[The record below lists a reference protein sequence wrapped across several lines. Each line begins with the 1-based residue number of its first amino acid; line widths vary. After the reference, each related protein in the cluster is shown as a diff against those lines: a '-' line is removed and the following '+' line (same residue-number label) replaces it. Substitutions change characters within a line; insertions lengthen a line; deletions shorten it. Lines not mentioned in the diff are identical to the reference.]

1 MSLTVIMSTYN
12 PNPDYLKSQVKSIVD
27 QTYSSTIY
35 IRDDGSTKEE
45 SVKALNEVAKFDAVT
60 VERGKNL
67 GFQAGFLT
75 ALKNCPT
82 ADYYA
87 FSDQDDFWLPSKNS
101 RAVEELDNKGA
112 ATSDLPYLWASH
124 FDFCDADL
132 KLQES
137 QGQNPYGHTFANAL
151 TEAAVPG
158 FVMTFNGAM
167 RDMLLMLDPSR
178 IPGHDWAAYAISTA
192 YGTFIEDQSVQA
204 LYRRHGNN
212 VSEGNEKGLKL
223 FAFRLKSFLLTDGLS
238 RLRSM
243 YLELYRVLGDKLKK
257 KDKELLK
264 SLCDWS
270 FLGRC
275 KKVVKPTRYR
285 RTLPAD
291 LSARFM
297 FLIGRI

>member
-1 MSLTVIMSTYN
+1 MSTYN
-12 PNPDYLKSQVKSIVD
+12 PNPDYLKSQVNSIAN

-35 IRDDGSTKEE
+35 IRDDGSANED
-45 SVKALNEVAKFDAVT
+45 SLRALDEVAKLDAVV
-60 VERGKNL
+60 VEHGKNL

-75 ALKNCPT
+75 ALKNCPK

-87 FSDQDDFWLPSKNS
+87 FSDQDDFWLESKNA
-101 RAVEELDNKGA
+101 RAVEELDAKGS
-112 ATSDLPYLWASH
+112 ATSDLPYLVASH
-124 FDFCDADL
+124 FDFCDGDL
-132 KLQES
+132 RLQES
-137 QGQNPYGHTFANAL
+137 QGPNPYGHTFANAL

-167 RDMLLMLDPSR
+167 RDKLLMLDPSR
-178 IPGHDWAAYAISTA
+178 VPGHDWAAYAIATA
-192 YGTFIEDQSVQA
+192 FGTFIEDQSVQA

-243 YLELYRVLGDKLKK
+243 YLELYRVLGDELGP
-257 KDKELLK
+257 KDKELLR
-264 SLCDWS
+264 SLCDWT
-270 FLGRC
+270 FLARC
-275 KKVVKPTRYR
+275 KKVVKPLRYR
-285 RTLPAD
+285 RTVAAD

>member
-1 MSLTVIMSTYN
+1 MSTYN
-12 PNPDYLKSQVKSIVD
+12 PNPDYLKSQVNSIVN

-35 IRDDGSTKEE
+35 IRDDGSANED
-45 SVKALNEVAKFDAVT
+45 SLRVLDEVAKLET
-60 VERGKNL
+60 VVVEHGKNL
-67 GFQAGFLT
+67 GFQSGFLT
-75 ALKNCPT
+75 ALKNCPI

-87 FSDQDDFWLPSKNS
+87 FSDQDDFWLESKNA
-101 RAVEELDNKGA
+101 RAVEELESKGA
-112 ATSDLPYLWASH
+112 AASDLPYLVAPH
-124 FDFCDADL
+124 FDFCDGDL

-137 QGQNPYGHTFANAL
+137 QGPNPYGLTFANAL

-167 RDMLLMLDPSR
+167 RDKLLKLDPSR
-178 IPGHDWAAYAISTA
+178 VPGHDWAAYAIATA
-192 YGTFIEDQSVQA
+192 FGTFIEDQSVQA

-223 FAFRLKSFLLTDGLS
+223 LAFRLKSFLLTDGLS

-243 YLELYRVLGDKLKK
+243 YLELYRVLADELKEN
-257 KDKELLK
+257 DRELLR

-275 KKVVKPTRYR
+275 KKVVKPLRYR
-285 RTLPAD
+285 RTVSAD